1 MRKHIA
7 GIDHVVVV
15 VHDLDHARDTY
26 ARMGFTLTPR
36 GHHTLGSQNHCIMF
50 GSDYVELL
58 AMTKTHPSM
67 QYFADFLARGDGIA
81 AIALATDNAAAV
93 QHSLA
98 GDGLQPDAPIEFS
111 RPVELPGGTR
121 DAKFRVVQMPPA
133 LTAGA
138 RVFFCQ
144 HFTRDV
150 VWREDCLR
158 HPLGVTGLAAIAMVA
173 DDPVVAA
180 RGYARIFNE
189 PAQAIDEGLLVRT
202 GTAPIAL
209 TTRGNLGKRLREVA
223 LPPRPRPLVGALFM
237 RVADRARA
245 AAVLRKGGF
254 APRPMRDGSYALDA
268 EQAHGITLVFG

>member
-50 GSDYVELL
+50 GSDYIELL

-67 QYFADFLARGDGIA
+67 QYFSDFLARGDGMA
-81 AIALATDNAAAV
+81 AIALATDDAAAV
-93 QHSLA
+93 QRGLA

-150 VWREDCLR
+150 VWRPDCLE
-158 HPLGVTGLAAIAMVA
+158 HPLGVTGLAAVAIVA
-173 DDPVVAA
+173 DDPAVAA
-180 RGYARIFNE
+180 RSYARIFDE
-189 PAQAIDEGLLVRT
+189 PAHPIEEGLLVKT

-209 TTRGNLGKRLREVA
+209 TTRGSLGKRLRDIA
-223 LPPRPRPLVGALFM
+223 LPPRPRPLVGALFI

-245 AAVLRKGGF
+245 AEALRKGGF
-254 APRPMRDGSYALDA
+254 SPRAMKDGSYALDA
-268 EQAHGITLVFG
+268 EQAHGVTLVFG